1 MGFEVT
7 LPPPEKS
14 PLTATELRGLP
25 RDRRDLIMEEAARI
39 AEALYRDD
47 PSLTDFEA
55 FEPGEP
61 DGEATSEG

>member
-1 MGFEVT
+1 MT

-14 PLTATELRGLP
+14 PLTATELRGMP

-39 AEALYRDD
+39 AEALYRND

-55 FEPGEP
+55 FEVGES
-61 DGEATSEG
+61 DGEAASKG